1 MNILSRLAL
10 GSSLILTLAVP
21 ALAGVT
27 VDSPVN
33 NTDVSSPFTLSASA
47 STCSSQNVASMG
59 YSFDSSSDTTIF
71 YSQSIDASV
80 AASTGAHT
88 LHVKAWGDDG
98 ASCVTDVAITVTSTA
113 ATSVIPSTADAV
125 SAIQALS
132 GWQEA
137 HDTGTSGTSS
147 GYMTLVTSP
156 TLYGSS
162 LETVTTF
169 TDNGGE
175 RYSLSF
181 SDNVDAENFFYDGW
195 VYLTSSASDLANLE
209 FDINQTMPNGQTV
222 LTGVQCS
229 GWSGTWQYTA
239 NNGSASS
246 PQPTWVSA
254 SGTSCNPRNWS
265 QNTWHHVQAYTSRDS
280 SGSITYHSV
289 WLDGVEIPLNAT
301 VNGAADLG
309 WGPVVNTQFQVDGYG
324 SSGHVTAYLDELQ
337 ISMW

>member
-1 MNILSRLAL
+1 MNIFSRLTL
-10 GSSLILTLAVP
+10 SSSVILTLAVP

-59 YSFDSSSDTTIF
+59 YSFDSSSDTTVF
-71 YSQSIDASV
+71 NNKQSIDATL
-80 AASTGAHT
+80 STSNGTHT
-88 LHVKAWGDDG
+88 LHVKAWGDQG
-98 ASCVTDVAITVTSTA
+98 SSCVTDVTITVNA
-113 ATSVIPSTADAV
+113 GATSVIPSSADPV
-125 SAIQALS
+125 SAIQVLS
-132 GWQEA
+132 GWQKG

-147 GYMTLVTSP
+147 GYMTLVSSP

-162 LETVTTF
+162 REFVTTF

-181 SDNVDAENFFYDGW
+181 SDDVDAENFFYDGW
-195 VYLTSSASDLANLE
+195 IYLTSSASNLANLE

-239 NNGSASS
+239 NEGSASS
-246 PQPTWVSA
+246 AKPTWVTK
-254 SGTSCNPRNWS
+254 SGTSCNPQKWS
-265 QNTWHHVQAYTSRDS
+265 QYTWHHVQAYISRDS
-280 SGSITYHSV
+280 SGSVTYHSV
-289 WLDGVEIPLNAT
+289 WLDGGEISLNAT
-301 VNGAADLG
+301 VNGAFDLG
-309 WGPVVNTQFQVDGYG
+309 WGPVVNTQFQVDGRG

>member
-1 MNILSRLAL
+1 
-10 GSSLILTLAVP
+10 
-21 ALAGVT
+21 
-27 VDSPVN
+27 
-33 NTDVSSPFTLSASA
+33 
-47 STCSSQNVASMG
+47 MG
-59 YSFDSSSDTTIF
+59 YSFDSSSDTTIS

-98 ASCVTDVAITVTSTA
+98 ASCVTDVTITVTSTA
-113 ATSVIPSTADAV
+113 ATSAIPSTADAV

-239 NNGSASS
+239 NKGSASS

-280 SGSITYHSV
+280 SGSVTYHSV
-289 WLDGVEIPLNAT
+289 WLDGVEIALNAT